1 MQAFLSLASSGYNSK
16 TIMRIGLFTDT
27 YRPAMNGI
35 VHVVDSTR
43 QQLEALGHE
52 VYVFCPKVNNDPN
65 EYDDHVIRFR
75 SIPSGLFDDNRLS
88 VFFPPVEMR
97 KIRKLNLDVI
107 HFFTPLQIGMM
118 GIYAAQR
125 TDAILVGQHCT
136 DFYQYVEHYPQ
147 VLPGVLALTLTLPF
161 TVKFDGVDT
170 RTLLRSYRP
179 QSGVTQW
186 SKDVVENLMALV
198 YSRCDA
204 VIAVSRKSQKQLEG
218 WRKKYSYDVTLL
230 PTGVDPL
237 PKPSTAEVKDFRSK
251 WGIAPDDLVFT
262 NIGRIGAEKNLAILI
277 PTLKKVL
284 EKHANARL
292 VFVGDFDYLET
303 LKEIAAKS
311 GVNDRITF
319 TGRIPREKL
328 GAAYAAADVFVFPSV
343 MDTQG
348 LVVHEAANAGLP
360 VVYVDRY
367 VTEAVIDG
375 ENGYVARN
383 SAASIAEKI
392 IGLFDDA
399 DLRKQFGTA
408 SKAIAGRYSERIQT
422 EKLEKIYIDA
432 LEANQHKL

>member
-1 MQAFLSLASSGYNSK
+1 
-16 TIMRIGLFTDT
+16 MRIGLFTDT

-43 QQLEALGHE
+43 EQLEALGYE
-52 VYVFCPKVNNDPN
+52 VFVFCPKVNNDSN
-65 EYDDHVIRFR
+65 EYDDHVVRFR

-186 SKDVVENLMALV
+186 GRDVVENLMALV
-198 YSRCDA
+198 YSRCDT
-204 VIAVSRKSQKQLEG
+204 VIAVSRKSQKQLES
-218 WRKKYSYDVTLL
+218 WRKKYYYDVTLL

-237 PKPSTAEVKDFRSK
+237 PKPTATEVKDFRRD

-262 NIGRIGAEKNLAILI
+262 NIGRMGAEKNLAILI

-284 EKHANARL
+284 EKHPNGRL
-292 VFVGDFDYLET
+292 LFVGDFDYLET
-303 LKEIAAKS
+303 LKELAAES
-311 GVNDRITF
+311 GFSDRITF
-319 TGRIPREKL
+319 TGRIPRQKL
-328 GAAYAAADVFVFPSV
+328 GVAYAAADVFVFPSV

-348 LVVHEAANAGLP
+348 LVVHEAANAGLAI
-360 VVYVDRY
+360 VYVDRY
-367 VTEAVIDG
+367 VTEAVLDG
-375 ENGYVARN
+375 ENGFVARN
-383 SAASIAEKI
+383 SANSIAEKI
-392 IGLFDDA
+392 TLLFDDPS
-399 DLRKQFGTA
+399 LRKRFGAA
-408 SKAIAGRYSERIQT
+408 SKRIASQYSERTQT
-422 EKLEKIYIDA
+422 EKLEQIYI
-432 LEANQHKL
+432 EAIENQ

>member
-1 MQAFLSLASSGYNSK
+1 
-16 TIMRIGLFTDT
+16 MRIGLFTDT
-27 YRPAMNGI
+27 YHPAMNGI
-35 VHVVDSTR
+35 VHVVESTR
-43 QQLEALGHE
+43 SQLESLGHE
-52 VYVFCPKVNNDPN
+52 VFVFCPKVNNDPT

-97 KIRKLNLDVI
+97 RIRKLDLDVI

-136 DFYQYVEHYPQ
+136 DFYQYVEFYPQ

-161 TVKFDGVDT
+161 TVKFDGIDT
-170 RTLLRSYRP
+170 RTLLKSYRP
-179 QSGVTQW
+179 QLGVTQW

-204 VIAVSRKSQKQLEG
+204 VVAVSRKSQKQLEG
-218 WRKKYSYDVTLL
+218 WRKKYQYDVALL

-237 PKPSTAEVKDFRSK
+237 PKPTAAEVKDFRKK
-251 WGIAPDDLVFT
+251 WNIAPDDLVFT
-262 NIGRIGAEKNLAILI
+262 NIGRIGIEKNLAILI
-277 PTLKKVL
+277 PTLRKVL

-292 VFVGDFDYLET
+292 MFVGDFDYLDT
-303 LKEIAAKS
+303 LKELAADS
-311 GVNDRITF
+311 GFGDRITF
-319 TGRIPREKL
+319 TGRLPRQNL
-328 GAAYAAADVFVFPSV
+328 GVAYAAADVFVFPSV

-360 VVYVDRY
+360 IVYVDRY
-367 VTEAVIDG
+367 VTEVVIDG

-383 SAASIAEKI
+383 SANSIAEKI
-392 IGLFDDA
+392 IRLFDDA
-399 DLRKQFGTA
+399 DLRKQFGTE
-408 SKAIAGRYSERIQT
+408 SKKIAARYSELIQT
-422 EKLEKIYIDA
+422 KKLEAIYNEAIDR
-432 LEANQHKL
+432 KF